1 MTEWERF
8 QRLAALARPDS
19 APRVEVAARVLRTI
33 RAMDAPQTV
42 DLPMLIFSGVS
53 LVAASIGV
61 FAGDASLVAAVGLS
75 LGHVPV
81 DDRAAMSL
89 SEELPPDE
97 HPAPLPLPRGAA
109 GG

>member
-8 QRLAALARPDS
+8 QRLAALARRDS
-19 APRVEVAARVLRTI
+19 APRVEVAGRVLRTI

-61 FAGDASLVAAVGLS
+61 LLAMQAWSPLS
-75 LGHVPV
+75 E
-81 DDRAAMSL
+81 SL
-89 SEELPPDE
+89 SGMFQWTIVLQ
-97 HPAPLPLPRGAA
+97 
-109 GG
+109 